1 MSNLKGTDIV
11 SVKNMLP
18 QAGNEVLQQF
28 LHDLSP
34 EARDKFQKVLAV
46 SWVPVSLAS
55 EIFEKASQVLYPS
68 DPLALQKLAR
78 ACADD
83 HFKGIYKFLVPLF
96 ASPMGVI
103 KRSSKLWRT
112 FYDEGDGSIEEENM
126 AERKAVFVVKGN
138 PGLTSANLEFI
149 GGWSA
154 RALEIAGAKKVNYTI
169 EAQDPSCWK
178 WRFAWF

>member
-1 MSNLKGTDIV
+1 MPNLKGTDIV
-11 SVKNMLP
+11 SVKTLLT
-18 QAGNEVLQQF
+18 QAGEPVLQAFLKSLSAEAKTQF
-28 LHDLSP
+28 P
-34 EARDKFQKVLAV
+34 KIMAV
-46 SWVPVSLAS
+46 SWVPVTMAS
-55 EIFEKASQVLYPS
+55 EIFEKAAHILYPHQS
-68 DPLALQKLAR
+68 NAVEPLAR

-112 FYDEGDGSIEEENM
+112 FYDEGEGSIEEENLT
-126 AERKAVFVVKGN
+126 ERKAVFVVKGN